1 MKKTIS
7 LLMILV
13 LLLGLCACGQKP
25 EEEKEWSRSGYFSDE
40 NDNFLSVTWMED
52 VVEPGWYVGVMLGDR
67 TGGWTLPQE
76 GNSLHGNLNGG
87 DESAE
92 PFVVTL
98 SEEGEDGLL
107 LQVEGGESYHFKPC
121 DMPEATILVTINT
134 EGMGNIAYAEG
145 EGAPEADP
153 EMPFQSAQIN
163 LEKPETYTIL
173 AWPQSGYL
181 FVKWQKDGADFSTEA
196 QITVELNESA
206 DYVAVFEEDSDW
218 QNPVMNFVG
227 NYQSGRARA
236 LVECQGKDEALIT
249 IEWGSSAWELT
260 RWLIAGPL
268 DTETLT
274 IPYEGCSKANL
285 TYDDKGEVKSQEEV
299 YQDGTGTIVFHDGG
313 FTWHEDQS
321 ETGEDLDFVWVPVE
335 PESESIGMAN
345 PWRVISEEEALNFFT
360 RPFAVPEGAENVEW
374 SAMESPDLNPLLQLS
389 FDLDGQHYT
398 ARMQATDDAEADI
411 SGMNYAWAD
420 EMERSL
426 HNWAEGK
433 LTAKCFRFNG
443 GNEYDAEL
451 CTWFDPDTGISYAVG
466 VRSED
471 LDGFD
476 LLAMAEQMCPGE

>member
-206 DYVAVFEEDSDW
+206 DYVAVFEEDPAAP
-218 QNPVMNFVG
+218 Q
-227 NYQSGRARA
+227 
-236 LVECQGKDEALIT
+236 L
-249 IEWGSSAWELT
+249 
-260 RWLIAGPL
+260 
-268 DTETLT
+268 
-274 IPYEGCSKANL
+274 
-285 TYDDKGEVKSQEEV
+285 
-299 YQDGTGTIVFHDGG
+299 
-313 FTWHEDQS
+313 
-321 ETGEDLDFVWVPVE
+321 
-335 PESESIGMAN
+335 AN
-345 PWRVISEEEALNFFT
+345 PWREITEAEAKELCPESFT
-360 RPFAVPEGAENVEW
+360 VPEGASDVHW
-374 SAMESPDLNPLLQLS
+374 RAMDSAEPAALVQLD
-389 FDLDGQHYT
+389 FDLYGMSFT
-398 ARMQATDDAEADI
+398 AREQVTGDPEADI
-411 SGMNYAWAD
+411 SGMYYDWTVQLDETLRNWNDTPCRSFRWIGEEGYADLCAW
-420 EMERSL
+420 
-426 HNWAEGK
+426 
-433 LTAKCFRFNG
+433 
-443 GNEYDAEL
+443 YDADSG
-451 CTWFDPDTGISYAVG
+451 TSYTVN
-466 VRSED
+466 VTSDD

-476 LLAMAEQMCPGE
+476 LLAIAEALHG